1 MSSQA
6 PIQSGLAW
14 VASWTASPQ
23 PIWPATFPVAIGFAR
38 QLWNQTVRQ
47 TARISIGGERLR
59 IVLSNAYGDR
69 SLVIGE
75 ARVGLALDPASTA
88 EEIGRAHV

>member
-14 VASWTASPQ
+14 IASWTASPQ

-59 IVLSNAYGDR
+59 DRKNTRLNSSHPRLSRMPSSA
-69 SLVIGE
+69 
-75 ARVGLALDPASTA
+75 
-88 EEIGRAHV
+88 